1 LRLSRVT
8 VPTLKEKP
16 AEAEIPSHELLLRA
30 GVMRSVA
37 AGIYTLL
44 PLGALALE
52 KIEDIVR
59 EEMNASG
66 ALEVVLPT
74 LHPSD
79 PWMQSGRWQAY
90 GPEMMRLADRQ
101 GRDFCLA
108 PTAEEVITLLVART
122 APSYRDLPL
131 NLYQIQTKFRDET
144 RPRFGLLRGREF
156 RMKDAYSFHVS
167 TEDLDSTYQRMYGA
181 YSTVA
186 KRCSLEVRVIDAA
199 TGLIG
204 GDVSQEFV
212 VISEVGED
220 EIVYC
225 TRCDY
230 GASAELEVHTPGLR
244 FGSGESGTLE
254 EVHTPGLVSV
264 DDVSSYLNT
273 DTSHVLKCVL
283 FVVGGDPLAV
293 FVPGYREVS
302 EAKLERVLGT
312 GDFHPLREDERE
324 LHPAVTA
331 GFTGPVGL
339 EGVKVLF
346 DHEVKG
352 SLGLICGANKVDHH
366 LKGVEAGR
374 DFEASPEAD
383 VAAAVEGDLCARCGG
398 VLKIARGIE
407 IGQIFKLGVKYSD
420 PLGANFTDQDGS
432 SKPMVMGTYGIGT
445 SRMLATVVEL
455 HHDEAGIKWPKAVA
469 PLPVELLVL
478 SPEDDEQAKAAVDI
492 EQGLN
497 ARGIESLVDGR
508 DVSPGIK
515 FNDADLIGIPVQ
527 AVIGN
532 KLAEGKVDLKLR
544 YTGDRRDADINE
556 VVEAIERALAEAP

>member
-1 LRLSRVT
+1 MRLSRVT

-16 AEAEIPSHELLLRA
+16 AEAEIRSHELLLRA
-30 GVMRSVA
+30 GMMRSVA

-44 PLGALALE
+44 PLGTLALE

-59 EEMNASG
+59 EEMNAAD

-79 PWMQSGRWQAY
+79 PWVQSGRWQAY

-108 PTAEEVITLLVART
+108 PTAEEVITLLVSRT

-156 RMKDAYSFHVS
+156 RMKDAYSFHTS
-167 TEDLDSTYQRMYGA
+167 REDLDSTYQRMYGA

-186 KRCSLEVRVIDAA
+186 ERCSLDVRVIDAA

-230 GASAELEVHTPGLR
+230 GASAELEVHKPGIR
-244 FGSGESGTLE
+244 FGSTESGKLE

-264 DDVSSYLNT
+264 DDVAQYLKT
-273 DTSHVLKCVL
+273 DTAHVLKCVL
-283 FVVGGDPLAV
+283 YAVGGEPLAV

-302 EAKLERVLGT
+302 EAKLERALGT
-312 GDFHPLREDERE
+312 SDFHHLRGDERE
-324 LHPAVTA
+324 LYPSVTA

-339 EGVKVLF
+339 EGVRVLF

-352 SLGLICGANKVDHH
+352 SRGLICGANKVDHH

-374 DFEASPEAD
+374 DFEGSPEAD
-383 VAAAVEGDLCARCGG
+383 VAAAVGGDLCTRCGG
-398 VLKIARGIE
+398 VLRMARGIE
-407 IGQIFKLGVKYSD
+407 IGQIFKLGLKYSE
-420 PLGANFTDQDGS
+420 PLGAYFTDQDGN

-478 SPEDDEQAKAAVDI
+478 SPEDAEQAKAAADI
-492 EQGLN
+492 ERGLL
-497 ARGIESLVDGR
+497 ESGMEALVDER

-515 FNDADLIGIPVQ
+515 FNDADLIGLPVQ
-527 AVIGN
+527 VVIGN

-544 YTGDRRDADINE
+544 YTGERRDTDINE